1 MNDWYI
7 KTFEHYLM
15 LLAFFSLALSLLYL
29 IMEEIHIISA
39 SNTLKCITIIILAS
53 ITAVAP
59 VRFSRR

>member
-29 IMEEIHIISA
+29 IMEEIHIISI
-39 SNTLKCITIIILAS
+39 SNILKCITIILAS
-53 ITAVAP
+53 IVATAP